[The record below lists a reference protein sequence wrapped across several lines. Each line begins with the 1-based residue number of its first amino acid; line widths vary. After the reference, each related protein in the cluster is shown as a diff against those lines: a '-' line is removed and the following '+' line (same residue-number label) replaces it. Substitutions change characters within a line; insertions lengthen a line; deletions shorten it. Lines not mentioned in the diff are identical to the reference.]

1 MVIALPMKRD
11 QISTFTYHT
20 SYPIVTRWLRI
31 GSSTRVMFIFF
42 LLLLSSCMT
51 ILNLYFLLGFTSP
64 HHSFMSLL
72 VTPYQTCSP
81 LKYLACH
88 FSTRPHLLFFLI
100 SYMLFI
106 LPCFD
111 FQHFLLFG
119 DIFFLFRFPLWW
131 KFVFWYTHSYLS
143 PIVYM

>member
-1 MVIALPMKRD
+1 
-11 QISTFTYHT
+11 
-20 SYPIVTRWLRI
+20 
-31 GSSTRVMFIFF
+31 MFIFF

-119 DIFFLFRFPLWW
+119 DIFYFIQVSTLMKICFLIYSQLFIPHCLYVDFKKLVILFSTVLRYSTFFLRMINNN
-131 KFVFWYTHSYLS
+131 T
-143 PIVYM
+143 